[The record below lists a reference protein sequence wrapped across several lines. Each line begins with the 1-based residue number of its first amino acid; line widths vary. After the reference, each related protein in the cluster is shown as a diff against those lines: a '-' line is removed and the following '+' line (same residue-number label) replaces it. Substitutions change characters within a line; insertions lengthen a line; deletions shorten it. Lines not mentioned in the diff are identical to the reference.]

1 MNMKSHMSML
11 RLTTRSCLGW
21 VLLLAGCANTAPNR
35 YPVVEAFHPDGSGG
49 GITPNRDAIKNVEAV
64 VLSYAPGDIIEIS
77 VNLASD
83 VMHTETPVTI
93 TLVVDRPIRVATD
106 SDGMQVSIDGGP
118 WESPLKAFKGSFTT
132 GLSTSKKE
140 QANRG
145 QMDLT
150 AYKR

>member
-1 MNMKSHMSML
+1 MNHFVL
-11 RLTTRSCLGW
+11 LPCLGFA
-21 VLLLAGCANTAPNR
+21 LLFAGCSNTAPDR
-35 YPVVEAFHPDGSGG
+35 YPVIEAFHPDGSGG
-49 GITPNRDAIKNVEAV
+49 GITPDRDALKNMEAV

>member
-1 MNMKSHMSML
+1 MGRFIPL
-11 RLTTRSCLGW
+11 SCLGCA
-21 VLLLAGCANTAPNR
+21 LLLAGCSNTAPDR
-35 YPVVEAFHPDGSGG
+35 YPVIEAFHPDGSGG
-49 GITPNRDAIKNVEAV
+49 GITPDRDALKNMEAV